1 MTYAVVNRG
10 AYLQRGRFCVLKV
23 SSFRCYYY
31 YLLLL
36 LYLGRGIGNVI
47 TRIFGRLIPFFR
59 KSGAS
64 LMKSATS
71 KAAKKV
77 AKNALKSA
85 GKSALKAAGNAAL
98 NALEGKPVK
107 KGVQEDLAS
116 ARKKIANVVR
126 RGIPTSSSSSS
137 PSSSSPATL
146 PRGSKNKNRDR
157 PRSLTVTPKTSV
169 AKRKS
174 VVKTI
179 LD

>member
-23 SSFRCYYY
+23 TSFRCYY

-126 RGIPTSSSSSS
+126 RGIPTSSSSS

>member
-23 SSFRCYYY
+23 SSFRCYY

-126 RGIPTSSSSSS
+126 RGIPTSSSSS

>member
-23 SSFRCYYY
+23 TSFRCYY

-126 RGIPTSSSSSS
+126 RGIPTSSSSS
-137 PSSSSPATL
+137 PATL

>member
-1 MTYAVVNRG
+1 M
-10 AYLQRGRFCVLKV
+10 
-23 SSFRCYYY
+23 
-31 YLLLL
+31 
-36 LYLGRGIGNVI
+36 I

-137 PSSSSPATL
+137 PATL

>member
-1 MTYAVVNRG
+1 M
-10 AYLQRGRFCVLKV
+10 
-23 SSFRCYYY
+23 
-31 YLLLL
+31 
-36 LYLGRGIGNVI
+36 I

-126 RGIPTSSSSSS
+126 RGIPTSSSS

>member
-1 MTYAVVNRG
+1 M
-10 AYLQRGRFCVLKV
+10 
-23 SSFRCYYY
+23 
-31 YLLLL
+31 
-36 LYLGRGIGNVI
+36 I

-126 RGIPTSSSSSS
+126 RGIPTSSSSS